1 MNTDYKLHIY
11 ESKYIDIKIF
21 DHPFRHVIIDNTF
34 NDEIYSGLIK
44 KFPEFI
50 ARTKPYKDQPDA
62 TSDYEGYISGLN
74 DKDLTNGFEF
84 FSSRD
89 LQNFV
94 EKTFDIKTT
103 KYISPSAH
111 FHKAPSK
118 SGFIHRDMN
127 ICSFQDGPGE
137 FITTGGVSYSD
148 DSNAHPNSVKVIRS
162 VALLYYLNNHDNIGI
177 EGGGTG
183 LYSSYNNGE
192 LLKVIEPKNNRL
204 FIFPMGHNSFHAY
217 IGANFDRSA
226 IVSWFHSSPAYFINR
241 TWRHYRKNPKGFL
254 ERWRQRED
262 HEYWKIENDPEYS
275 KYFNQ
280 PLEKLL

>member
-1 MNTDYKLHIY
+1 MNTDYQLHIY

-21 DHPFRHVIIDNTF
+21 DHPFRHVVIDNLL
-34 NDEIYSGLIK
+34 NDEIYASMVN

-50 ARTKPYKDQPDA
+50 ARTKPYKDQPEA
-62 TSDYEGYISGLN
+62 TSNYEGYISGLN
-74 DKDLTNGFEF
+74 HNDLVSGFEF
-84 FSSRD
+84 FSSKD

-103 KYISPSAH
+103 RYISPSAH

-118 SGFIHRDMN
+118 SGFIHRDMS

-137 FITTGGVSYSD
+137 FITPGGVSYSD
-148 DSNAHPNSVKVIRS
+148 DSNANPNSVKVIRS
-162 VALLYYLNNHDNIGI
+162 IALLYYLNNHDNIGI

-183 LYSSYNNGE
+183 LYSGYDGQLS
-192 LLKVIEPKNNRL
+192 KVIEPKNNRL

-217 IGANFDRSA
+217 VGANFDRSA

-241 TWRHYRKNPKGFL
+241 TWRHYRKNPKGFI
-254 ERWRQRED
+254 EPWKKRED